1 MDLKRALFAR
11 NLGPAM
17 RRLTILFLAISLAFP
32 AVSLAQTQPA
42 APFERDLL
50 RLAEIL
56 GALHYLR
63 PLCKSDDAALWREKM
78 SQLIAADT
86 GPADRRERLAGAF
99 NSGHRGFE
107 MNYRICTP
115 AAEAAIKRYLTEGAR
130 LSREV
135 ASRHGG

>member
-1 MDLKRALFAR
+1 MGLKRPSFAR
-11 NLGPAM
+11 KLRAVM
-17 RRLTILFLAISLAFP
+17 RRLPALLVALSLAFP
-32 AVSLAQTQPA
+32 AALPARAQQP

-63 PLCKSDDAALWREKM
+63 PLCGNDDAAMWREKM
-78 SQLIAADT
+78 SQLIEADT

-107 MNYRICTP
+107 MNYRTCTP
-115 AAEAAIKRYLTEGAR
+115 AADAAIKRYLVEGAR

-135 ASRHGG
+135 AARHGG